1 MRFVS
6 LKIDTKHH
14 LYREHF
20 MLLYIL
26 RRLLIAVPTLLFIAL
41 VSFWLM
47 HIAPGGP
54 FDMERPMPE
63 VVRANIEAK
72 FHLNEPFLIQFFI
85 YISNFFRGDLGPSF
99 VYQDFSVTQ
108 LVAQSWPVSA
118 VLGVISF
125 CIAVPTGMV
134 LGTIAALK
142 RNSKLDYLLMALSMT
157 GVVIP
162 AFVLAP
168 VLVTIFSIHFGLLPA
183 GGWEGGSLRFL
194 VLPVLSLAIGS
205 IASIARVM
213 RGAMIETLN
222 QPYIRTAKSKGLST
236 TYILFHHAL
245 RPSLIPIIAILG
257 PCFVAVVTGSVI
269 IDIFFSTGGMGQHFV
284 SGALNRDYGLVMGI
298 TLIVASLTI
307 FFNLV
312 VDLLYTIIDPRIRV

>member
-1 MRFVS
+1 
-6 LKIDTKHH
+6 
-14 LYREHF
+14 

-72 FHLNEPFLIQFFI
+72 FHLNEPFIVQFFI
-85 YISNFFRGDLGPSF
+85 YIGNFVQGDLGPSF
-99 VYQDFSVTQ
+99 VYQDFSVTE
-108 LVAQSWPVSA
+108 LVSQSWPVSA

-125 CIAVPTGMV
+125 CISVPLGMV
-134 LGTIAALK
+134 LGTVAALN
-142 RNSKLDYLLMALSMT
+142 RNGKLDYLLMSLSMT

-168 VLVTIFSIHFGLLPA
+168 VLVTIFSIHLGWLPA
-183 GGWEGGSLRFL
+183 GGWEGGQAAFL
-194 VLPVLSLAIGS
+194 ILPVLSLAIGS
-205 IASIARVM
+205 VASIARVM

-222 QPYIRTAKSKGLST
+222 QPYIRTAKAKGLST
-236 TYILFHHAL
+236 SYILFHHAL
-245 RPSLIPIIAILG
+245 RPSLIPIIAMLG
-257 PCFVAVVTGSVI
+257 PSFVAVVTGSVI

-298 TLIVASLTI
+298 TLIVAALTI

-312 VDLLYTIIDPRIRV
+312 VDILYTVIDPRIRV

>member
-1 MRFVS
+1 
-6 LKIDTKHH
+6 
-14 LYREHF
+14 

-26 RRLLIAVPTLLFIAL
+26 RRCLIAIPTLLFIAL

-54 FDMERPMPE
+54 FDMERPMPD

-72 FHLNEPFLIQFFI
+72 FHLNEPFLVQFFI
-85 YISNFFRGDLGPSF
+85 YITNFLQGDLGPSF
-99 VYQDFSVTQ
+99 VYQDFTVTQ

-118 VLGVISF
+118 ILGVISF
-125 CIAVPTGMV
+125 CISVPLGML
-134 LGTIAALK
+134 LGTIAALN
-142 RNSKLDYLLMALSMT
+142 RNGKVDYLLMSLSMT

-168 VLVTIFSIHFGLLPA
+168 VLVTIFSIQLGWLPA
-183 GGWEGGSLRFL
+183 GGWEGGELSFL
-194 VLPVLSLAIGS
+194 ILPVLSLAIGS
-205 IASIARVM
+205 VASIARVM

-222 QPYIRTAKSKGLST
+222 QPYIRTAKAKGLST
-236 TYILFHHAL
+236 SYILFHHAL
-245 RPSLIPIIAILG
+245 RPSLIPIIAMLG
-257 PCFVAVVTGSVI
+257 PSFVAVVTGSVI

-312 VDLLYTIIDPRIRV
+312 VDILYTIIDPRIRI

>member
-1 MRFVS
+1 
-6 LKIDTKHH
+6 
-14 LYREHF
+14 

-72 FHLNEPFLIQFFI
+72 FHLNEPFIIQFFI
-85 YISNFFRGDLGPSF
+85 YIGNFVQGDLGPSF
-99 VYQDFSVTQ
+99 VYQDFSVTE

-125 CIAVPTGMV
+125 SISVPLGML
-134 LGTIAALK
+134 LGTIAALN
-142 RNSKLDYLLMALSMT
+142 RNGKLDYLLMSLSMT

-168 VLVTIFSIHFGLLPA
+168 ILVTLFSIHLGWLPA
-183 GGWEGGSLRFL
+183 GGWEGGQLSFL

-205 IASIARVM
+205 VASIARVM

-222 QPYIRTAKSKGLST
+222 QPYIRTAKAKGLST
-236 TYILFHHAL
+236 SYILIHHAM
-245 RPSLIPIIAILG
+245 RPSLIPIIAMLG
-257 PCFVAVVTGSVI
+257 PSFVAVVTGSVI

-307 FFNLV
+307 LFNLV
-312 VDLLYTIIDPRIRV
+312 VDVLYTIIDPRIRV

>member
-1 MRFVS
+1 
-6 LKIDTKHH
+6 
-14 LYREHF
+14 
-20 MLLYIL
+20 
-26 RRLLIAVPTLLFIAL
+26 
-41 VSFWLM
+41 
-47 HIAPGGP
+47 
-54 FDMERPMPE
+54 MPE

-72 FHLNEPFLIQFFI
+72 FHLDQPFLTQFWI
-85 YISNFFRGDLGPSF
+85 YIGNFIQGDLGPSF

-118 VLGVISF
+118 VLGVLSF
-125 CIAVPTGMV
+125 CISVPLGML
-134 LGTIAALK
+134 LGTIAALN
-142 RNSKLDYLLMALSMT
+142 RNSRLDYGLMTLSMT
-157 GVVIP
+157 GVVVP

-168 VLVTIFSIHFGLLPA
+168 VLVMIFAIQLGWFPA
-183 GGWEGGSLRFL
+183 GGWEGGKLAFL

-222 QPYIRTAKSKGLST
+222 QPYIRTAKAKGLST

-245 RPSLIPIIAILG
+245 RPSLIPVVAMLG
-257 PCFVAVVTGSVI
+257 PAFVSVVTGSVI
-269 IDIFFSTGGMGQHFV
+269 IDIFFGTGGMGQHFV

>member
-1 MRFVS
+1 M
-6 LKIDTKHH
+6 IW
-14 LYREHF
+14 
-20 MLLYIL
+20 YIL
-26 RRLLIAVPTLLFIAL
+26 RRLAIAVPTLLFIAL

-63 VVRANIEAK
+63 IVRANIEAK
-72 FHLNEPFLIQFFI
+72 FHLDEPFLVQFWI
-85 YISNFFRGDLGPSF
+85 YITNFVQGDLGPSF

-118 VLGVISF
+118 MLGMLSF
-125 CIAVPTGMV
+125 CISVPLGML

-142 RNSKLDYLLMALSMT
+142 RNSRFDYGLMTLSMT
-157 GVVIP
+157 GVVVP

-168 VLVTIFSIHFGLLPA
+168 VLVTIFAIQLGWLPA
-183 GGWEGGSLRFL
+183 GGWEGGQLAFL

-205 IASIARVM
+205 VASIARVM

-222 QPYIRTAKSKGLST
+222 QPYIRTAKAKGLST
-236 TYILFHHAL
+236 AYILFHHAL
-245 RPSLIPIIAILG
+245 RPSLIPVVAMLG
-257 PCFVAVVTGSVI
+257 PAFVSVVTGSVI
-269 IDIFFSTGGMGQHFV
+269 IDIFFGTGGMGQHFV

-312 VDLLYTIIDPRIRV
+312 VDLLYTVIDPRIRV

>member
-1 MRFVS
+1 
-6 LKIDTKHH
+6 
-14 LYREHF
+14 

-26 RRLLIAVPTLLFIAL
+26 RRLFIAIPTLLFIAL

-54 FDMERPMPE
+54 FDMERPMPD

-72 FHLNEPFLIQFFI
+72 FHLNEPFIVQFFI
-85 YISNFFRGDLGPSF
+85 YIGNFVRGDLGPSF
-99 VYQDFSVTQ
+99 VYQDFTVTQ

-125 CIAVPTGMV
+125 CISVPLGMV
-134 LGTIAALK
+134 LGTIAALN
-142 RNSKLDYLLMALSMT
+142 RNGKLDYLLMSLSMT

-168 VLVTIFSIHFGLLPA
+168 VLVTIFSIHLGLLPA
-183 GGWEGGSLRFL
+183 GGWEGGEVSFL
-194 VLPVLSLAIGS
+194 ILPVLSLAIGS
-205 IASIARVM
+205 VASIARVM

-222 QPYIRTAKSKGLST
+222 QPYIRTAKAKGLST
-236 TYILFHHAL
+236 PYILFHHAL
-245 RPSLIPIIAILG
+245 RPSLIPIIAMLG
-257 PCFVAVVTGSVI
+257 PSFVAVITGSVI

-298 TLIVASLTI
+298 TLIVAALTI

-312 VDLLYTIIDPRIRV
+312 VDILYTVIDPRIRI